1 MQCDSAEEFILSI
14 VILSPE
20 VEGNFHIIP
29 HLMYVFFLS
38 ESPAQ
43 SMDKAQDPV
52 VSFVNVKARTTFVCF
67 LFLSRVPSVLK
78 V

>member
-29 HLMYVFFLS
+29 HLMCVFFYLNHLPKVWIRHKTQLFRLS
-38 ESPAQ
+38 
-43 SMDKAQDPV
+43 M
-52 VSFVNVKARTTFVCF
+52 
-67 LFLSRVPSVLK
+67 
-78 V
+78 